1 MQFFYFL
8 KEDDISLQYV
18 LPTNIELVTIYS
30 LLLFSL
36 CLDKA
41 SYSKG
46 DSFE

>member
-36 CLDKA
+36 FLDKA